1 MFVLDYYPSSHLEI
15 YMSAKQSIWSKADVF
30 LTKTRKIIVNS
41 LTALVLIIITFSI
54 LGGVGSLFDSPKE
67 VDTKDKILWFKPIG
81 VVVDSEVSG
90 SSNFDI
96 ESVILSGGD
105 QVEQHELQDLLDVLN
120 HAATDKNLAAVYV
133 NVSELGMYWSSA
145 FKIAEA
151 VKNIRDNNKRVIAY
165 AENYANTSY
174 LISSQANEVL
184 INEYGGVSAFGFTRK
199 REYYKD
205 LYKNLKINYN
215 VFTAGDFKSGPEPF
229 TRDSMSENDKLA
241 WNEFANPMWKKMTN
255 MMESSRN
262 LPEGT
267 IQNYGD
273 NAWEMMTDNPESAEV
288 ALELGLVDMVVTRE
302 EIRLWMY
309 EQFPNKDEDKYS
321 FPDSVSI
328 YDYLSSIEDTNEA
341 VDSKNKIAV
350 INVEGAI
357 TTGEVAYGVAGS
369 DTIVDNIQSATQD
382 DSVKALVLRVN
393 SPGGGVWASE
403 LITNALNEFKETGR
417 PIISSMG
424 DIAASGGV
432 WVTTSSDEIFAE
444 EDTLTGSIG
453 VYGIVPTLD
462 GIYDWAGIKV
472 DGTSSTQAGEWDE
485 RQAMPDY
492 VKNAIQANIENT
504 YKKFVSKVAE
514 NRGMNYD
521 EVLPIAGGR
530 IWAGYKALELGLVDK
545 IGGLDEAVKSAAER
559 AEIEDYVVKN
569 YKKPMDPFDIFI
581 NELLD
586 NIKIDIN
593 FDPRLKLINS
603 SLEKHLKLLEPE
615 NKNILLY
622 CFECEVK

>member
-1 MFVLDYYPSSHLEI
+1 
-15 YMSAKQSIWSKADVF
+15 MSDKQSIWSKADNF

-41 LTALVLIIITFSI
+41 LTAIVLIFITFAI
-54 LGGVGSLFDSPKE
+54 LGGVGSLFDSPE
-67 VDTKDKILWFKPIG
+67 EIDTKDKVLWFKPIG

-90 SSNFDI
+90 SGSFDI
-96 ESVILSGGD
+96 ETIIASGGD

-120 HAATDKNLAAVYV
+120 HAATDDSLAAIYV

-151 VKNIRDNNKRVIAY
+151 VKNIKDNDKRVIAY
-165 AENYANTSY
+165 AENYANASY
-174 LISSQANEVL
+174 LISSQASEVL
-184 INEYGGVSAFGFTRK
+184 INEYGQVSAFGLTRK
-199 REYYKD
+199 REYYKE

-215 VFTAGDFKSGPEPF
+215 VFTAGDFKSGPEPY

-241 WNEFANPMWKKMTN
+241 WNEFADPMWEKMTG
-255 MMESSRN
+255 MMEAARN
-262 LPEGT
+262 LPDGT
-267 IQNYGD
+267 MQNYGD
-273 NAWEMMTDNPESAEV
+273 NAWEMMTDNPEAAEV

-302 EIRLWMY
+302 EIRSWMY
-309 EQFPNKDEDKYS
+309 EQFPNSDEDKYS

-328 YDYLSSIEDTNEA
+328 YDYLSLIKDESETNES
-341 VDSKNKIAV
+341 DNKIAV

-357 TTGEVAYGVAGS
+357 TTGEVAFGVAGS
-369 DTIVDNIQSATQD
+369 DTIVDNIQAATQD

-417 PIISSMG
+417 PIVSSMG

-472 DGTSSTQAGEWDE
+472 DGTSSTKSAEWDE

-492 VKNAIQANIENT
+492 VKNAIQASIENT

-514 NRGMNYD
+514 NRGMDYE

-545 IGGLDEAVKSAAER
+545 IGGLDEAVKSAAKR
-559 AEIEDYVVKN
+559 AEIENYEIKN
-569 YKKPMDPFDIFI
+569 YKKPMDPFEVFLK
-581 NELLD
+581 ELLD
-586 NIKIDIN
+586 NISIDIN
-593 FDPRLKLINS
+593 VDPRLKLINN
-603 SLEKHLKLLEPE
+603 SLQKHQKLLEPE